1 VHGFG
6 IAQVQKEDWPAKIRS
21 RFVMFEFWEHRIET
35 AQMEPERLDRP
46 EGVGARQA
54 VH

>member
-1 VHGFG
+1 MYGFG
-6 IAQVQKEDWPAKIRS
+6 IAQVQKEDWAAKIRS
-21 RFVMFEFWEHRIET
+21 RLVMFEFWEHRIET

-46 EGVGARQA
+46 EEVGTRRP